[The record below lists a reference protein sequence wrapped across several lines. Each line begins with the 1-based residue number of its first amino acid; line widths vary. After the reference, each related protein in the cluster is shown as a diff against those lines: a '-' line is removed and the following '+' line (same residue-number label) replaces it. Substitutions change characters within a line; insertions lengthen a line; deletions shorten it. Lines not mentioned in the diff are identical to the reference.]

1 MRLIHAY
8 IDGITRLN
16 EFIGRW
22 VAYLIFIIFGLLLF
36 EVLMRYLF
44 SNPTSWTNE
53 FGQMLFGAYVVLSG
67 GYVMAH
73 RDHVNVDLLYAS
85 FGPRI
90 RAWIDIFTSSMFFLF
105 MAALLYFGSS
115 MAWESIQGMETSYS
129 AWNPPIWPIKAM
141 IPLGTLLLLL
151 QGIAKLLQDILI
163 ALGHE
168 PAKHAEDAQ

>member
-1 MRLIHAY
+1 M
-8 IDGITRLN
+8 
-16 EFIGRW
+16 
-22 VAYLIFIIFGLLLF
+22 AYLIFLIFGLLLF
-36 EVLMRYLF
+36 EVFLRYLF
-44 SNPTSWTNE
+44 SSPTSWTNE
-53 FGQMLFGAYVVLSG
+53 LGQMLFGAYVVLSG

-85 FGPRI
+85 FGPRT

-115 MAWESIQGMETSYS
+115 MGWESIQGLETSYS

-151 QGIAKLLQDILI
+151 QGIAKLLQDILV
-163 ALGHE
+163 ALGRA
-168 PAKHAEDAQ
+168 PVSDSRHAEDAQ